1 MHKLDNT
8 LIELCKKGNQN
19 AQLQV
24 YDAYSAAMFTIACRY
39 LKNEEDA
46 KDTMQEGFLKVF
58 THIENYKP
66 EATFGAW
73 LKRIV
78 INQCLDVLKK
88 KHLDFVTIEVSE
100 LRIIEED
107 NWDFDSI
114 ISKNDILRAIEQLN
128 EKHKIVIQLYLI
140 EGYDHQEI
148 SEILEIPIKTS
159 RTHLRR
165 GKQKLRDLLKH
176 KYNEARY

>member
-8 LIELCKKGNQN
+8 LIELCKKGNQI
-19 AQLQV
+19 AQMQV

-46 KDTMQEGFLKVF
+46 KDAMQEGFLKAF
-58 THIENYKP
+58 KKMDNYKP

-73 LKRIV
+73 LKRIF

-88 KHLDFVTIEVSE
+88 KQLEFVAVEVSE
-100 LRIIEED
+100 LRIIEDD
-107 NWDFDSI
+107 NWNFDST
-114 ISKNDILRAIEQLN
+114 ISKNDILIAIEQLN
-128 EKHKIVIQLYLI
+128 EKHKIVVQLYLI

-148 SEILEIPIKTS
+148 SEILEIPVKTS

-165 GKQKLRDLLKH
+165 GKQKLQDLLKQ